1 MEFDWIWKA
10 ILIIVIGTL
19 LLRVAGRKSIS
30 QMSLAQT
37 VLMIGIGSLLIQPV
51 SGKNIWVTF
60 GVGAILILTLIA
72 MEYFQLKFDKFESFI
87 TGKSTIL
94 IEQGQLIEKNLKK
107 HRISVDLLEMLL
119 RQQNVAKISDVE
131 WATIEPNG
139 RLGFMLKS
147 DAQPMTKGD
156 FQQVNN
162 QLKQLQTAINAL
174 QKNNENYTPNSTEQ
188 GDIFQEVAKKK
199 HPTPPPKHL
208 E

>member
-10 ILIIVIGTL
+10 VLIIVIGTL

-30 QMSLAQT
+30 QMSLGQT

-72 MEYFQLKFDKFESFI
+72 LEYFQLKSDKVESFI
-87 TGKSTIL
+87 TGKSAIL
-94 IEQGQLIEKNLKK
+94 IENGQLVEKNLKK
-107 HRISVDLLEMLL
+107 YRLTVDLLEMLL

-139 RLGFMLKS
+139 QLGYLLKS

-174 QKNNENYTPNSTEQ
+174 QKNTDNYTQNPKEQ
-188 GDIFQEVAKKK
+188 DNLFQEVADKQ
-199 HPTPPPKHL
+199 HQTPPPKHL
-208 E
+208 D

>member
-10 ILIIVIGTL
+10 VLIIVIGTL

-30 QMSLAQT
+30 QMSLGQT

-72 MEYFQLKFDKFESFI
+72 LEYFQLKSDKVESFI
-87 TGKSTIL
+87 TGKSAIL
-94 IEQGQLIEKNLKK
+94 IENGQLVEKNLKK
-107 HRISVDLLEMLL
+107 YRLTVDLLEMLL

-139 RLGFMLKS
+139 QLGYLLKS
-147 DAQPMTKGD
+147 DAQPMTKGE

-174 QKNNENYTPNSTEQ
+174 QKNTDNYTQNPKEQ
-188 GDIFQEVAKKK
+188 DNLFQEVADKQ
-199 HPTPPPKHL
+199 HQTPPPKHL
-208 E
+208 D

>member
-60 GVGAILILTLIA
+60 GVCAILILTLIA
-72 MEYFQLKFDKFESFI
+72 LEYFQLKSDKVENFI
-87 TGKSTIL
+87 TGKSAIL
-94 IEQGQLIEKNLKK
+94 IENGQLVEKNLKK
-107 HRISVDLLEMLL
+107 YRLTVDLLEMLL
-119 RQQNVAKISDVE
+119 RQQNVTKISDVE

-139 RLGFMLKS
+139 QIGYLLKS

-156 FQQVNN
+156 FQQVNT
-162 QLKQLQTAINAL
+162 QLKQLQTALNVL
-174 QKNNENYTPNSTEQ
+174 QKNTDNNTQNPKEQ
-188 GDIFQEVAKKK
+188 DNIFQEVADKQ
-199 HPTPPPKHL
+199 HQTPPPKHL